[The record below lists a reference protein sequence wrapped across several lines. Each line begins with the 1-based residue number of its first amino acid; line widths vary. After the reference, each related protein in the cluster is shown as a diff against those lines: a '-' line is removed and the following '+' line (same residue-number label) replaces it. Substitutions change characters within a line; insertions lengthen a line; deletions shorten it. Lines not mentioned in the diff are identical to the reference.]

1 MKVYFIGGI
10 GADRRLFTHV
20 RLPRDFEP
28 EYLDWIP
35 FREGEGLQEY
45 AMRLAEGIDTAQPFV
60 LIGLSLGG
68 IMAVEIARR
77 FPPVCTIILGSI
89 PLSDQLPAYFKMA
102 RKLRLPELVP
112 ASFIKRSAIFKRIF
126 TRESR
131 EDKLLIRQMI
141 RDADAAFIKWAIQAV
156 LEWNNDIVP
165 APFWHLHG
173 TRDEMF
179 PIWLTRPT
187 HIIPR
192 GGHLLVMTHA
202 QEVNSLLGDILRPY
216 GLVPLL
222 PD

>member
-20 RLPRDFEP
+20 RLPRDFES

-35 FREGEGLQEY
+35 FKEGEGIQEY
-45 AMRLAEGIDTAQPFV
+45 ALRLAEAIDTSRPFV

-68 IMAVEIARR
+68 IMAVEIARQ

-89 PLSDQLPAYFKMA
+89 PLSAQLPAYFKMA
-102 RKLRLPELVP
+102 RKLRLPELVSG
-112 ASFIKRSAIFKRIF
+112 SFIKRSAIFKRMF

-131 EDKLLIRQMI
+131 ADKLLIRQMI

-156 LEWNNDIVP
+156 LDWHNDVVP
-165 APFWHLHG
+165 TPFWHLHG

-202 QEVNSLLGDILRPY
+202 REVNDLLGDILRPY
-216 GLVPLL
+216 GLL
-222 PD
+222 PS